1 MNMAQEESFGIV
13 PLCKVSGQWEV
24 LLIQHAHSK
33 YWGFPKGHAEPG
45 EGPYQSAIRE
55 LKEETNLEVVRLLA
69 PEPLTEQYRFM
80 HDKRPIFKRV
90 FYYVA
95 EVAGTVI
102 LQAQEVQA
110 SVWVPFP
117 LALEKVT
124 HLEGR
129 VILTEV
135 AKILATL

>member
-1 MNMAQEESFGIV
+1 MTQEESFGIV
-13 PLCKVSGQWEV
+13 PLSKTSGQWEV

-45 EGPYQSAIRE
+45 ENPYQSALRE
-55 LKEETNLEVVRLLA
+55 LKEETNLDVARLLSK
-69 PEPLTEQYRFM
+69 EPLTESYRFM
-80 HDKRPIFKRV
+80 HERRPVFKRV

-95 EVAGTVI
+95 EVSGTVR
-102 LQAQEVQA
+102 LQTQEVQA

-117 LALEKVT
+117 SALEKIT

-129 VILTEV
+129 LILTEV
-135 AKILATL
+135 AKILANL